1 GEDIATY
8 MGNSFPFLL
17 AQSMIKPIIHP
28 YQIKEYHKAIESLE
42 NANFLVILG
51 YGLNEDDNHVNA
63 LLKGCA
69 VNCTVIIVVEDEHE
83 KNR

>member
-1 GEDIATY
+1 
-8 MGNSFPFLL
+8 
-17 AQSMIKPIIHP
+17 
-28 YQIKEYHKAIESLE
+28 
-42 NANFLVILG
+42 

-83 KNR
+83 KNRIKGYRFFKPEKVSYVYFSGKNNQTIIEEIFTIINN